1 MTTLHS
7 PLAPLSSEPA
17 ADRSAKAHRLITAS
31 RIGET
36 NRGRVLET
44 LHMGGPSSRAQLARS
59 LNVNRATIAS
69 ILQPLIDA
77 GILVEGT
84 PISAPITGGKPAR
97 PLWFSHDGP
106 LLGGVHVSPDGATA
120 ALLGFDGRIVER
132 FSSAYARTAD
142 QNAILSAIE
151 EATRKCFKGRS
162 LTGIG
167 VAASG
172 MVNSTTG
179 QIISMILTPGVDG
192 LEVGT
197 MLSNR
202 FGTTVLVDHHP
213 RVLALGD
220 RWFGLGRQ
228 VQDFASVYTGEALGF
243 GIVRQGQIVCGPDGA
258 GGESGHTIVQLDG
271 AQCQCGNRG
280 CWETVATL
288 AWLRSEAWQLG
299 LPGASDM
306 TSAKLVDCL
315 ANKTSGAGTL
325 LDRYARNLA
334 TGMAN
339 NEHILASG
347 TYIMHG
353 DVCGGGEPM
362 RQAIE
367 DWVIRLS
374 PKRGNPPKVLFAES
388 PDDMSLLGGGG
399 LVLSQVFSTSA

>member
-1 MTTLHS
+1 MTTTQD
-7 PLAPLSSEPA
+7 PLVPLGF
-17 ADRSAKAHRLITAS
+17 ADTQDRRPKGHRLITAS

-44 LHMGGPSSRAQLARS
+44 LHMGGPSSRAQLARA

-84 PISAPITGGKPAR
+84 PVSTPITGGKPAR

-106 LLGGVHVSPDGATA
+106 LLGGVHISPDGVTA
-120 ALLGFDGRIVER
+120 ALMGFDGRIVER
-132 FSSAYARTAD
+132 FSASYARSANQKVITA
-142 QNAILSAIE
+142 AIE
-151 EATRKCFKGRS
+151 EATRKCFKGRN

-172 MVNSTTG
+172 MVNATTG
-179 QIISMILTPGVDG
+179 QIISMILTPGLDG
-192 LEVGT
+192 LEVRS
-197 MLSNR
+197 MLSEQFN
-202 FGTTVLVDHHP
+202 TTVLVDHHP

-220 RWFGLGRQ
+220 RWFGLARHG
-228 VQDFASVYTGEALGF
+228 QDFASVYTGEALGF
-243 GIVRQGQIVCGPDGA
+243 GIVRQGQIVSGVDGA

-271 AQCQCGNRG
+271 AQCECGNRG

-288 AWLRSEAWQLG
+288 AWLRSEAQQLS
-299 LPGASDM
+299 LPGSELI
-306 TSAKLVDCL
+306 TSASLVEC
-315 ANKTSGAGTL
+315 ANNNESGARAL

-334 TGMAN
+334 TGIAN
-339 NEHILASG
+339 NEHVLASG

-353 DVCGGGEPM
+353 DVCGGGEVM
-362 RQAIE
+362 LKAIE
-367 DWVIRLS
+367 DWVTRLS

-399 LVLSQVFSTSA
+399 LVLSQAFSTSA